1 MCSVAVKLKAV
12 SACVEG
18 LRNSLAIFTPVFFFF
33 SLSSFTTFFFSCR
46 AIKHLRDSYNKVQDC
61 IHIYIYIY
69 IYSFFPLYIY
79 IYICISACIRVYGT
93 HNSPLCFSG
102 LSFFF
107 FCVYVCQHIPLPY
120 STVASLVEVVL
131 RSALVFFFPGLLSF
145 TSLNL
150 ELNELKLFFF
160 FLYFQVMHN
169 CELFMQHHHRHN
181 NKKANSFFSPF
192 PDNHPL
198 KRPVALLRLAR
209 NNCCFLFLLVGK
221 VWIGDFISPA
231 LPSLLYPARG

>member
-1 MCSVAVKLKAV
+1 MELITRPCASP
-12 SACVEG
+12 G
-18 LRNSLAIFTPVFFFF
+18 LAFFFF
-33 SLSSFTTFFFSCR
+33 RVCVS
-46 AIKHLRDSYNKVQDC
+46 A
-61 IHIYIYIY
+61 
-69 IYSFFPLYIY
+69 YSI
-79 IYICISACIRVYGT
+79 T
-93 HNSPLCFSG
+93 
-102 LSFFF
+102 
-107 FCVYVCQHIPLPY
+107 Y